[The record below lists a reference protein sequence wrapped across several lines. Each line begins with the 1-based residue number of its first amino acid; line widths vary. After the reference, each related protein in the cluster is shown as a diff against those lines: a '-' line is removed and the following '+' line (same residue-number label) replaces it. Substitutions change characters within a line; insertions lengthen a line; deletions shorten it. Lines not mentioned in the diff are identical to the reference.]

1 MLVDLSYEEL
11 IKYKPVQNKEND
23 FDEFWAETL
32 NEAKSEDLKP
42 NVEKIDY
49 IVKEIDAFKAY
60 YNGYGGARIC
70 GWYLL
75 PKFFKPPF
83 PVLLWFHGY
92 GDNKQKINYYLKW
105 LLMGYAVFAIDIR
118 GQNGESMDN
127 NSYPSPSAVGYMTKG
142 VFDKNKYYYRYVYAD
157 CIRALDFLASR
168 KEIDMSRIC
177 ITGASQGGGL
187 TLATAALDERPKLA
201 IAEIPYLCHYR
212 RAVEWAEDFPNI
224 TYIEFQ
230 NVIKKYPEREEEM
243 FKTLSY
249 FDNLNLADKIKSRT
263 IISCAMKDTCCPPST
278 IFAVYNHIEAEKQM
292 IKMPYYVH
300 SWETGINFDENKVEL
315 VKKHL

>member
-75 PKFFKPPF
+75 PKSFKPPF